1 MSIFKKKTNSE
12 PTKSDLDAKAAA
24 LANEEDEESK
34 IAKLLKNMP
43 KWRYI
48 VLVVLTL
55 AMTVFQL
62 YIKLVKPLQPWAQ
75 IPLHMCFAL
84 AIVFLFNPMADK
96 VKNKDNKWRNLWWI
110 YDGALLFCVAFVCY
124 YFLSHADAL
133 NLRVLSVDPM
143 TTLDMVVAVMLIVCV
158 MEAVRRTVSMALFFV
173 ILFFMAYAFFGQYI
187 KGIFRFAGMTFGQ
200 FCETLMLGQNGIFG
214 SPLSTSMGTLF
225 YFMVFGAFFSNC
237 GGGAVLIDCGMK
249 LSDKTAGG
257 PAKAAVLSSGLLG
270 MISGS
275 AVANVSTTGVLTIPL
290 MKKAGYT
297 PEEAG
302 AIESVASTG
311 GQIMPPIMGAGA
323 FIMAEMIGVKYM
335 TIATSAI
342 IPALAYFGAVFI
354 LVHLLA
360 KKRQMTSANT
370 GLKYEGAPILPRL
383 YRLLPI
389 VLLVIMIF
397 AGLSMPR
404 AAIYCTLLSIVIN
417 LTAKDIRMSP
427 KQMLHTLMEGVRQ
440 ASNVAIPTAA
450 CGIMIGIVVRSGVAV
465 KIAKLIGTS
474 GNAHLLLALLI
485 AAVGCLLLG
494 MALPTVAAYL
504 IANTLFCSAIQ
515 KLGVE
520 PLVAN
525 MFIFYFGVVAQITPP
540 VCLASFT
547 AAGIANASAWK
558 TGWKAFYFAITAFT
572 APFIFVYR
580 PAILLIGTVG
590 EIVLAVVM
598 TGCATFFL
606 ASGIAGYMGKNLNI
620 VERILFYVAALLFV
634 IPGSAYDIIGIVL
647 GAALI
652 VWCMLSGKKARKAV
666 AA

>member
-590 EIVLAVVM
+590 EIVLAAVM